1 MVFPRQQVENAIRDE
16 IRCASDDRPVPR
28 GRWEPEVDS
37 HVMVRIVL
45 RIEEEVELK
54 LPDDCMP
61 PGGVESIEQCVET
74 ITATCERIWLEQWER
89 RGAKVS

>member
-1 MVFPRQQVENAIRDE
+1 
-16 IRCASDDRPVPR
+16 
-28 GRWEPEVDS
+28 
-37 HVMVRIVL
+37 MVRIVL
-45 RIEEEVELK
+45 RIEEEVGLK

-74 ITATCERIWLEQWER
+74 MTATCERIWLEQWER

>member
-1 MVFPRQQVENAIRDE
+1 MAFPRQEIENAIRDE

-28 GRWEPEVDS
+28 AQWEPEVDS

-45 RIEEEVELK
+45 RIEEEIGLE

-74 ITATCERIWLEQWER
+74 ITAACERIWLEQRETQ
-89 RGAKVS
+89 GAKVS

>member
-1 MVFPRQQVENAIRDE
+1 MAFPRQQIEQAIRDE

-28 GRWEPEVDS
+28 GQWEPEVDS

-45 RIEEEVELK
+45 RIEEEVGLR

-74 ITATCERIWLEQWER
+74 MTATCERIWLEQR
-89 RGAKVS
+89 KTRGETVL